1 MALTDASL
9 EISAGERLA
18 VVGEN
23 GAGKST
29 LMNVLYGLYRPDS
42 GEVLFEGRRVTLRS
56 PRDAMALG
64 VGMVHQH
71 FMLVPSLSVAE
82 NVVLGQEPRRWGG
95 RFDVV
100 AAERGVRET
109 AERYGFKLDPRAKI
123 RDLTVGSQQKV
134 EILKALYR
142 GAKTLILDEPT
153 AVLTPQEADELLE
166 VTRGLARAGNT
177 VLFIGH
183 KLKEVL
189 AFSERI
195 VVLRR
200 GQVVGEACS
209 EEATPESLATLM
221 VGTQMPAPTPHA
233 PRPPGDVLL
242 RIRDL
247 RTVVGVPLSIDAL
260 EVRAG
265 EVVGIAGVDGNGQT
279 ELAEVIAGLRPL
291 TAGSV
296 ELAGLDITRASV
308 RVRRDAGLAHIPEDR
323 HARAMVGELSVEEN
337 LALGRQDRAP
347 FVRGPLVAFD
357 RRRAF
362 AAARV
367 ESFDVRPTDA
377 SIAMGQLSG
386 GNQQKV
392 VLARELAMEPRLL
405 LAVQPTRGLDVRA
418 VRAVQGRLEDV
429 RARGGGVLLVSL
441 DLEEVIALCD
451 RVYVLS
457 RGRVTGTYARA
468 GFDARSMGTAML
480 QTGAPAD
487 V

>member
-9 EISAGERLA
+9 EIRAGERLA

-123 RDLTVGSQQKV
+123 RDLTLGSQQKV

-209 EEATPESLATLM
+209 AEATPESLATLM
-221 VGTQMPAPTPHA
+221 VGTQMPAPTPHS

-367 ESFDVRPTDA
+367 ESFDVRPPDA

-480 QTGAPAD
+480 QTGARAD